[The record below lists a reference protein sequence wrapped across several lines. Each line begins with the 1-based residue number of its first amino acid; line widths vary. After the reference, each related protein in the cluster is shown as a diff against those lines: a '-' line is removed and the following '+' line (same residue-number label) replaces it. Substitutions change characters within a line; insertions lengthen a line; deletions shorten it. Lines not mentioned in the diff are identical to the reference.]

1 MTESVTTRP
10 AYEVAIDPDIWPDV
24 VAIPRRAIHAA
35 AAERLTKRAVRS
47 LPLRVTTADGQ
58 RFGAG
63 TSDDPTKRGAQATRL
78 PPVPGPDLRVHPVT
92 ASAWLTGR
100 VEQTLRFRP

>member
-10 AYEVAIDPDIWPDV
+10 AHEVAIDPDIWPDV

-47 LPLRVTTADGQ
+47 LPLRVTTADGR
-58 RFGAG
+58 RFGAHFRRPEQ
-63 TSDDPTKRGAQATRL
+63 TRRPSDS
-78 PPVPGPDLRVHPVT
+78 VT
-92 ASAWLTGR
+92 ATTWTGPPGSSR
-100 VEQTLRFRP
+100 YRLGVANWTR